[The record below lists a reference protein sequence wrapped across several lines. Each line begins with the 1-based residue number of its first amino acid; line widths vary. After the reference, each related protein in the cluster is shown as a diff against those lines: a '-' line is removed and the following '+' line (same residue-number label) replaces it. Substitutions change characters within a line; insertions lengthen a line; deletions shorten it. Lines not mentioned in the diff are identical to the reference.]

1 MIDIETQT
9 YHTMLSNCC
18 VSERIL
24 KVWKRGS
31 LLYERLWGSCER
43 FFLSSSGDCVWDSQT
58 LNK

>member
-31 LLYERLWGSCER
+31 LLYERLWDPASA
-43 FFLSSSGDCVWDSQT
+43 FFKVILGIVCGI
-58 LNK
+58 LKP

>member
-31 LLYERLWGSCER
+31 LLYERLWGSCEA
-43 FFLSSSGDCVWDSQT
+43 FFKVILGIVVGFSN
-58 LNK
+58 LK